1 MFMRVKFIIHFV
13 CPILLGIIILFLPLT
28 GSSQEV
34 SKDTALTGALH
45 YSQEVFGAL
54 VHLHT
59 QTFVD
64 LDGVP
69 QIYIFLLC
77 RPDSPLSSLI
87 ASQDDFLSG
96 NLLDYNSSDIF
107 TVVSGANRSHVPVIQ
122 MYQGLPD
129 YILNFNKI
137 KNLLVQTTSIEDWD
151 LVSYIYPMP
160 FEFWMEFRTPKSL
173 KALFVRTSDM
183 KVMDKG
189 YVDGLI
195 GERVRNK
202 GMAEDQNRAERIE
215 KKWKFIESL
224 VQNQGGERGD

>member
-1 MFMRVKFIIHFV
+1 MRVKFIIHFV

-34 SKDTALTGALH
+34 SKDIALTGALH
-45 YSQEVFGAL
+45 YSQEVFGPL

-87 ASQDDFLSG
+87 TSQYDFLSG
-96 NLLDYNSSDIF
+96 NLLDYNSSDIV
-107 TVVSGANRSHVPVIQ
+107 TAVSGANRSHVPVVQ
-122 MYQGLPD
+122 MYKGLPD

-137 KNLLVQTTSIEDWD
+137 KNLLVQTTSNEDWD
-151 LVSYIYPMP
+151 IVSYVYPMP
-160 FEFWMEFRTPKSL
+160 LEFWIEFRTPQSL
-173 KALFVRTSDM
+173 KTLFVRTSDM
-183 KVMDKG
+183 KVMDRE
-189 YVDGLI
+189 YVDQLI
-195 GERVRNK
+195 DDRVRNK
-202 GMAEDQNRAERIE
+202 GASEDQNRAERIK
-215 KKWKFIESL
+215 KKWEFIESL